1 MTYRTSWD
9 LSTIPDN
16 LILSRAVAETIMSM
30 PLLIGPDNPKG
41 LVEFAYALAEALVE
55 QRDGPEAK

>member
-1 MTYRTSWD
+1 MTPKTDRQKEID
-9 LSTIPDN
+9 
-16 LILSRAVAETIMSM
+16 AVAETIMSM